1 MKHFLSNNK
10 RRFLLFLLIPVLLL
24 PSFFLFWER
33 DAYRFQKLADT
44 MFCQEMERDTLSMH
58 YILASPQTYGLS
70 ETRAVL
76 PLYSKENRQD
86 SIKRLNEKLDEL
98 TSIKKS
104 RLKSED
110 ARTYTLLLS
119 FLENEKLTASFPY
132 YEEPLSPSSGVP
144 VQLPILLAEY
154 TFRSEQD
161 VKNYLSLL
169 EQLPAYFD
177 SLLLYEKEKAAA
189 GLFMPDSAA
198 DKVIEQCSSILD
210 ADSLKKGSHF
220 LHTTFSKRLEE
231 LVAKGLLNVSQKE
244 AYLEKNN
251 TLLTKAVGP
260 AYERLGN
267 SLSSLK
273 GSGCNEEGLSHY
285 PQGREYYTCLLR
297 KTTGSGRNV
306 NEIKKLLLK
315 QFQSDCQSLS
325 SLLQKYPNLL
335 QDMELSFPLTQPE
348 QMLSHLQKAMQED
361 FPAFPANTKEL
372 PTHSLKQVSEN
383 MEAYASPAF
392 YLTPPID
399 DVTENSIYI
408 NYKNNPQ
415 GLELY
420 TTLAHEGYPGHLYQT
435 VYYQLFQKQS
445 GIHPVRNLIY
455 CGGYVE
461 GWALYV
467 EMLSYEYAASLAL
480 QNGAEE
486 KTLLSYKL
494 EALDR
499 SMQLCLYSLLDLAI
513 HYDGASYETIH
524 TLLSSFGIDSP
535 NITKNIYEY
544 IREEPATY
552 PKYYVGYL
560 EILALKEKAKKSWGN
575 SYHDRN
581 FHQFLLE
588 CGPCP
593 FGQIEKLL

>member
-1 MKHFLSNNK
+1 MKHFFSNSK
-10 RRFLLFLLIPVLLL
+10 RRFLLFLLIPALLL
-24 PSFFLFWER
+24 SSFFLFWER
-33 DAYRFQKLADT
+33 DTFRFQKLADT
-44 MFCQEMERDTLSMH
+44 VFCQEMERDTLSMH
-58 YILASPQTYGLS
+58 YTLASPQTYGLS

-86 SIKRLNEKLDEL
+86 SIRWLNEKLDEL

-119 FLENEKLTASFPY
+119 FLESEKLTESFPY

-189 GLFMPDSAA
+189 GLFMPDSSA
-198 DKVIEQCSSILD
+198 DKVIEQCSRILD

-220 LHTTFSKRLEE
+220 LHTTFSERLEE
-231 LVAKGLLNVSQKE
+231 LVTKGLLNTSQKE

-251 TLLTKAVGP
+251 RLLIETVGP

-267 SLSSLK
+267 SLSALK

-285 PQGREYYTCLLR
+285 PQGREYYTCLLQ

-315 QFQSDCQSLS
+315 QFQSDCQRLS

-348 QMLSHLQKAMQED
+348 QMLSHLEKAMKED
-361 FPAFPANTKEL
+361 FPAFPANAKEL

-445 GIHPVRNLIY
+445 SIHPVRNLIY

-486 KTLLSYKL
+486 KTLLSYQL

-535 NITKNIYEY
+535 DITKNIYEY

-560 EILALKEKAKKSWGN
+560 EILALKEKAKKAWGD
-575 SYHDRN
+575 SYHDKN
-581 FHQFLLE
+581 FHQFFLE

-593 FGQIEKLL
+593 FWQIEKLL